1 MIYFAPEIKIDQLKL
16 QIMIQPEKLEN
27 TVSKDIII
35 IAGVAIVLF
44 IIFSFLALSEYQESL
59 K

>member
-1 MIYFAPEIKIDQLKL
+1 M
-16 QIMIQPEKLEN
+16 QPGKLEI
-27 TVSKDIII
+27 TVAKDIVI
-35 IAGVAIVLF
+35 IAGVAVVVF